1 MRAELKRL
9 QRRLKTTTIYVT
21 HDQVEAMTMV
31 DRIAILDKGHLQ
43 QLGSPNEVYT
53 RPKNTF
59 VAGFIGNP
67 AMNLVSCTYVEK
79 DERGFLDA
87 GDFIID
93 VTDLKDVIK
102 EKATRSE
109 MLSGIR
115 PEHIK
120 VYKKR
125 PSKEAIRAT
134 IYVEEPLGAELLLS
148 LKVGNNIFKAK
159 ERADFKADIEEEVWM
174 TFNKKNICIFDKKQE
189 KAII

>member
-1 MRAELKRL
+1 
-9 QRRLKTTTIYVT
+9 
-21 HDQVEAMTMV
+21 MTMV
-31 DRIAILDKGHLQ
+31 VRIAILDKGHLQ

-102 EKATRSE
+102 EKATSSE
-109 MLSGIR
+109 MLFGIR

-125 PSKEAIRAT
+125 SSKEAIRAT
-134 IYVEEPLGAELLLS
+134 IYVEEPLGVELLLS

-174 TFNKKNICIFDKKQE
+174 TFNKKNIYIFDKKTG